1 VSEGALGPAART
13 GALARLEREQ
23 LDVLV
28 VGGGITGVGIALD
41 AASRGLSVGL
51 IEACDIAAGTSSRS
65 SKLIHGGLRYLEML
79 ELKLVHEALRERR
92 LLLTRL
98 APHLVRPVEF
108 LFPLKHRGWERPY
121 IGAGLFLY
129 DTWAGRHLPR
139 ARHLSRRA
147 ALEAAPALR
156 PESLIGAVRFCDAQE
171 DDALYAVYVARTA
184 AALGAAIATRVG
196 AVGLIRDETG
206 RILGARAEDRLAGRA
221 FEIRARHT
229 IAAVGVATD
238 RLLEWATGR
247 AERVIR
253 PSKGVHLIV
262 PRSSIPMRSGLFM
275 RTEKSIFHAI
285 PWGADH
291 WLLGDTDTEWDGEV
305 ETPVANRADVDYVLA
320 KVNSVL
326 RRPVQQD
333 EIRGVFAGLRP
344 LVAAE
349 GAADTT
355 RLSREHRLFSP
366 APGLTAIAG
375 GKYTTYRVMARDAV
389 DAAARDLGAT
399 APSTTDRLSLLG
411 AASPP
416 QDNDSLRLRHGAC
429 ADEVLLLAQKQ
440 PELAAPLA
448 GASGYMAAEAV
459 HAVTH
464 QGALDLDDILSRR
477 TRVSI
482 ETADRGRATAV
493 AITPLVAPV
502 LGWSEA
508 RAAEELERYV
518 RLRDAEEAAEEA
530 PDDAAAAAAYRAL
543 APGP

>member
-1 VSEGALGPAART
+1 MNDGVLGPGAR
-13 GALARLEREQ
+13 AEAVARLEREQ

-41 AASRGLSVGL
+41 AAARGLSVGL
-51 IEACDIAAGTSSRS
+51 IEARDLAAGTSSRS

-79 ELKLVHEALRERR
+79 EFKLVHEALRERR
-92 LLLTRL
+92 LLLTRV

-121 IGAGLFLY
+121 MGAGLLLY
-129 DTWAGRHLPR
+129 DLWAGRHLPR

-156 PESLIGAVRFCDAQE
+156 PDSLIGAVSFHDAQE

-184 AALGAAIATRVG
+184 AVHGASVATRVD
-196 AVGLIRDETG
+196 AVSFLRDETG
-206 RILGARAEDRLAGRA
+206 RILGVRADDRLAGRS

-238 RLLEWATGR
+238 RVLELATGR
-247 AERVIR
+247 PQHVVR

-285 PWGADH
+285 PWGAGH

-305 ETPVANRADVDYVLA
+305 DTPVANRADVDYVLA

-326 RRPVQQD
+326 TKPVRRE
-333 EIRGVFAGLRP
+333 EICGVFAGLRP

-349 GAADTT
+349 GGTDTT

-366 APGLTAIAG
+366 LPGLTAIAG

-389 DAAARDLGAT
+389 DAAAADLGST
-399 APSTTDRLSLLG
+399 APSTTDRVPLVG
-411 AASPP
+411 AVEAAHEEDP
-416 QDNDSLRLRHGAC
+416 LRLRHGGC
-429 ADEVLLLAQKQ
+429 ADEVLTLAAADPK
-440 PELAAPLA
+440 LAAPLA
-448 GASGYMAAEAV
+448 GAVGYIAAEAV

-482 ETADRGRATAV
+482 ETADRGRAAAA
-493 AITPLVAPV
+493 AIAPLVAPA
-502 LGWSEA
+502 LGWSEE
-508 RAAEELERYV
+508 RTAEELARYV
-518 RLRDAEEAAEEA
+518 RLRDAEAAAEAA
-530 PDDAAAAAAYRAL
+530 PDDAAAAAAYRAVME
-543 APGP
+543 A

>member
-1 VSEGALGPAART
+1 VNDGVLGPGTRAEAV
-13 GALARLEREQ
+13 ARLEREQ

-41 AASRGLSVGL
+41 AAARGLSVGL
-51 IEACDIAAGTSSRS
+51 IEARDLAAGTSSRS

-79 ELKLVHEALRERR
+79 EFKLVHEALRERR
-92 LLLTRL
+92 LLLTRV

-121 IGAGLFLY
+121 MGAGLLLY
-129 DTWAGRHLPR
+129 DMWAGRHLPR

-156 PESLIGAVRFCDAQE
+156 PDSLIGAVSFCDAQE

-184 AALGAAIATRVG
+184 VAHGASIATRVN
-196 AVGLIRDETG
+196 ASSFVRDETG
-206 RILGARAEDRLAGRA
+206 RILGVRAEDRLTGRS

-238 RLLEWATGR
+238 RVLELATGR
-247 AERVIR
+247 PQNIVR

-262 PRSSIPMRSGLFM
+262 PRSSIPMRSALIM

-285 PWGADH
+285 PWGAGH

-305 ETPVANRADVDYVLA
+305 DTPVANRADVDYVLA

-326 RRPVQQD
+326 TKPVARE
-333 EIRGVFAGLRP
+333 EICGVFAGLRP

-349 GAADTT
+349 GGTDTT

-366 APGLTAIAG
+366 LPGLTAIAG

-389 DAAARDLGAT
+389 DAAAAHLGST
-399 APSTTDRLSLLG
+399 APSTTDRVPLVG
-411 AASPP
+411 AGEAAREEDP
-416 QDNDSLRLRHGAC
+416 LRMRHGAC
-429 ADEVLLLAQKQ
+429 ADEVLSLAAADAK
-440 PELAAPLA
+440 LAAPLA
-448 GASGYMAAEAV
+448 GAVGYITAEAV

-482 ETADRGRATAV
+482 ETSDRGRAAAA
-493 AITPLVAPV
+493 AIAPLVAPK
-502 LGWSEA
+502 LGWSEE
-508 RAAEELERYV
+508 RTAEELARYV
-518 RLRDAEEAAEEA
+518 RLRDAEEAAESA
-530 PDDAAAAAAYRAL
+530 PDDAAAAAAYRAVME
-543 APGP
+543 G